1 MTSPGTHFG
10 LYRHA
15 EVFHSTTLIS
25 SLNPSA
31 TAAWIAIGRTSRVR
45 SKAHRA
51 HWMTSLSKD
60 APLKP
65 AIGPPRPYLTAHRHI
80 TPGAPVAGVVSRE
93 TVTAPPAYVRW
104 RPSCSTLVRYLPSSW
119 EAHSTAAALHSMPV
133 LPAVT
138 PGAPQSSRKNH
149 HGRVYVGSPLWF
161 PFSWIG
167 NVLPMVSAGWG
178 TFHVKH
184 GRPQRRARAWSPRLT
199 AHRTLAAHAPRDF
212 RILQLPIGD
221 KGALGRGR
229 VYGDK

>member
-1 MTSPGTHFG
+1 LRSVYGAASSTTEVVPVPQDTAGHAPKTVPSGPRSRDGSRRSRCHVRHQPGGVPGSGSGSGGPVVTSTGAHFG

-45 SKAHRA
+45 SKAHRT

-65 AIGPPRPYLTAHRHI
+65 ATGPPRPYLTAHRHI

-119 EAHSTAAALHSMPV
+119 KAHSTAAALHSMPV

-149 HGRVYVGSPLWF
+149 HGVRV
-161 PFSWIG
+161 
-167 NVLPMVSAGWG
+167 
-178 TFHVKH
+178 
-184 GRPQRRARAWSPRLT
+184 ARFT
-199 AHRTLAAHAPRDF
+199 
-212 RILQLPIGD
+212 
-221 KGALGRGR
+221 
-229 VYGDK
+229 